1 MERVSDELTPLDQQ
15 IRFCTSNDGVR
26 IACAVVGKGPPLVR
40 AAHWLTHLQFDLDN
54 PVWRHWAREFSKNH
68 QYIRYDERGCG
79 LSDWDVGDFS
89 FEAWVRDLETVV
101 DSLGLEKFDLLG
113 VSQGGAVSVAYAVR
127 HPERV
132 NRLVLYG
139 AYARGWGNRNFSPA
153 ELEEAE
159 AQITLMKLGWGKDN
173 PSARQVFTSRF
184 IPDATLE
191 EIHAFNDLQRVS
203 TSPEN
208 AVRFQGVFKTID
220 VLDLLPKVTVP
231 TMIFHLREDAS
242 VPFWLGRELATHIP
256 NTRFIPL
263 EGKDHI
269 ILEHDLAWNSFLHEV
284 RQFLGVKEARV
295 DSLQPRELGLPG
307 WLKGPKGK

>member
-1 MERVSDELTPLDQQ
+1 VY
-15 IRFCTSNDGVR
+15 
-26 IACAVVGKGPPLVR
+26 
-40 AAHWLTHLQFDLDN
+40 
-54 PVWRHWAREFSKNH
+54 RHWIREFSKHH

-79 LSDWDVGDFS
+79 LSDWDVDLS

-113 VSQGGAVSVAYAVR
+113 VSQGGAVSMAYSVR

-132 NRLVLYG
+132 NHLVLYG
-139 AYARGWGNRNFSPA
+139 AYARGWGNRNLSPA

-173 PSARQVFTSRF
+173 PSARQIFTSKF

-191 EIHAFNDLQRVS
+191 EIHAFNDLQKVS

-208 AVRFQGVFKTID
+208 AIRFQSVFKTVN
-220 VLDLLPKVTVP
+220 VLDMLPKLSVP
-231 TMIFHLREDAS
+231 TMILHLQEDAS
-242 VPFWLGRELATHIP
+242 VPFWLGREMATRIP
-256 NTRFIPL
+256 NARFIPL

-269 ILEHDLAWNSFLHEV
+269 LLEHDPAWNIFLHEV
-284 RQFLGVKEARV
+284 RDFLGVKETQL
-295 DSLQPRELGLPG
+295 DSPVPSELGLPG
-307 WLKGPKGK
+307 WLKRPRKK

>member
-1 MERVSDELTPLDQQ
+1 MNQQ
-15 IRFCTSNDGVR
+15 IRFCTSSDGVR
-26 IACAVVGKGPPLVR
+26 IASATVGKGPPLVR
-40 AAHWLTHLQFDLDN
+40 AAHWLTHLQYDLDN
-54 PVWRHWAREFSKNH
+54 PVWRHWAREFSKHH

-79 LSDWDVGDFS
+79 LSDWEVADFS

-113 VSQGGAVSVAYAVR
+113 VSQGGAVSVAYSVR

-139 AYARGWGNRNFSPA
+139 AYARGWGNRNLSPA

-173 PSARQVFTSRF
+173 PSARQVFTSKF

-191 EIHAFNDLQRVS
+191 EIHAFNDLQKAS

-208 AVRFQGVFKTID
+208 AVRFQSVFKT
-220 VLDLLPKVTVP
+220 VNVVDLLPKVSVP
-231 TMIFHLREDAS
+231 TMVFHLREDAS
-242 VPFWLGRELATHIP
+242 VPFWLGRELATRIP

-269 ILEHDLAWNSFLHEV
+269 LLEHDPAWNSFLYEV
-284 RQFLGVKEARV
+284 RQFLGVKEAHV
-295 DSLQPRELGLPG
+295 DSPVPSELGLPG
-307 WLKGPKGK
+307 WLKGPKKK